1 MAEIYRAEGNEV
13 LAVRHLEDTRRFLEA
28 QLS

>member
-1 MAEIYRAEGNEV
+1 MAEIYRAEGNEI